1 VYRLTGCSCIS
12 IRAGVE
18 VQRMLTLRRVAHLRA
33 LLWIFVR
40 TFRVRVLGRVRAAL
54 SGCCCP
60 RGHLKIA
67 NLAVRESAIGIRVPL
82 LRLLLLRLLVVLR
95 WLRFRV
101 GHAGRI
107 AVLLA
112 QVNSGGRRR
121 DLALILEEA
130 RLEVDDIVA
139 ELVVLCLK
147 RLKQLRE
154 LLVLLDLVL
163 ERLDVLLL
171 ALTEGALGKSVWLQ
185 TDATNT
191 YLSGAVLRSALGG

>member
-1 VYRLTGCSCIS
+1 
-12 IRAGVE
+12 
-18 VQRMLTLRRVAHLRA
+18 
-33 LLWIFVR
+33 
-40 TFRVRVLGRVRAAL
+40 
-54 SGCCCP
+54 
-60 RGHLKIA
+60 
-67 NLAVRESAIGIRVPL
+67 
-82 LRLLLLRLLVVLR
+82 
-95 WLRFRV
+95 
-101 GHAGRI
+101 
-107 AVLLA
+107 VLLA